1 VRIGELSRQTG
12 VPVRLLRYYEDQGLL
27 SPGRSVNSYRDYEDN
42 DIQRVTQIRGLIDAG
57 VPTAII
63 RDILPCLDDPGTI
76 HLSDPAPDLIAALEQ
91 HHRLIDARIQCLS
104 RNRDAISRY
113 LQAIRCRQP

>member
-1 VRIGELSRQTG
+1 MRIGELSRQTG

-27 SPGRSVNSYRDYEDN
+27 SPRRAVNGYRDFEHG

-76 HLSDPAPDLIAALEQ
+76 HLSDPTPDLIAALEQ

-104 RNRDAISRY
+104 RNRDAIGRY
-113 LQAIRCRQP
+113 LQALRSRQP

>member
-1 VRIGELSRQTG
+1 MRIGELSRQTG

-27 SPGRSVNSYRDYEDN
+27 SPGRAVNGYRDYEPG

-76 HLSDPAPDLIAALEQ
+76 HLSDPAPSLISALEQ
-91 HHRLIDARIQCLS
+91 HYQVIDARIQCLS

-113 LQAIRCRQP
+113 LQAIRDRQP

>member
-1 VRIGELSRQTG
+1 MRIGELSRHTG

-27 SPGRSVNSYRDYEDN
+27 SPGRSVNGYRDYERD

-76 HLSDPAPDLIAALEQ
+76 HLSDPAPDLISALEQ

-104 RNRDAISRY
+104 RNRDAIGRY
-113 LQAIRCRQP
+113 LQAIRSRQP